1 MEFVAEKNPEI
12 VFTMDGKAEIRF
24 KTSRNAIYGF
34 EMLKDIELDIQ
45 VKKHSLK
52 RSKSQN
58 AYMWELISQ
67 LADKLRI
74 KKEDVYRSYIKDY
87 GSFEIIPIKEEAVD
101 LFISSW
107 QRNGLGWVCEIQRAS
122 KLSGYVNLIAYY
134 GSSIYTSDKMSVLI
148 DAIIQDCEEQGI
160 PTLTLSEIMLL
171 KNENDKK

>member
-24 KTSRNAIYGF
+24 RTHRNAIYGL

-45 VKKHSLK
+45 VKKHSTK

-101 LFISSW
+101 FIFW
-107 QRNGLGWVCEIQRAS
+107 F
-122 KLSGYVNLIAYY
+122 
-134 GSSIYTSDKMSVLI
+134 SDS
-148 DAIIQDCEEQGI
+148 
-160 PTLTLSEIMLL
+160 
-171 KNENDKK
+171 